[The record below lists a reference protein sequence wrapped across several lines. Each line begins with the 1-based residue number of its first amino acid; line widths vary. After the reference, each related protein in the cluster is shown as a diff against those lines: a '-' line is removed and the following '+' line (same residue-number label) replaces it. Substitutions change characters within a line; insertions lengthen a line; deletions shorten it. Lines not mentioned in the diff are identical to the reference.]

1 MQEAGWGRVARVDFF
16 FSPCL
21 VLASSITEGGSD
33 GLPFPKK
40 RGVTLVV

>member
-16 FSPCL
+16 PRL

-33 GLPFPKK
+33 GLSFPKE
-40 RGVTLVV
+40 RSVTLVV

>member
-1 MQEAGWGRVARVDFF
+1 MGKGSESRFF